1 MVFDRSVV
9 IESNTALRREVVG
22 SNTVWFKHHAPLKH
36 YCCQGVKRKH
46 PPVERARASIQTPA
60 QKQSNIVKCHILFA
74 QRICHL
80 EDDMPL
86 RGLVRQLQL
95 HLVTVAT
102 LL

>member
-9 IESNTALRREVVG
+9 IESNSALRREVFG
-22 SNTVWFKHHAPLKH
+22 SNTTLRSNTIVVRVLNTN
-36 YCCQGVKRKH
+36 
-46 PPVERARASIQTPA
+46 IQTPA

-74 QRICHL
+74 KRICHL